1 MTQIQVP
8 FQDSLKGAKTPE
20 TQSSMLSQR
29 GFLRMALDVPS
40 ADAGEK
46 DPLMS
51 QGTGDRNTSS
61 MSSLTVG
68 YPGIRM
74 V

>member
-51 QGTGDRNTSS
+51 QGTGPT
-61 MSSLTVG
+61 
-68 YPGIRM
+68 
-74 V
+74 